1 MRYRDSIFGSLLKP
15 ISRRQFAATV
25 ERHDGDA
32 YDKSFKSWDH
42 LVALIFAQLS
52 GVDSLRGLRAAWNA
66 NSHQHYHL
74 NVGPLARSTLS
85 DASARRPVAIFS
97 ETFEMLSGLAGRV
110 LKREGAQML
119 RLIDA
124 TPIPLDELVTWAEW
138 NGRTRGLKLHV
149 VYDPAA
155 DQPQRI
161 AITPATINDVEV
173 GQQAPIEAGATYIF
187 DKAYCSYAWWTR
199 INEADAFFVT
209 RRKQNARYKLV
220 RRRSLRRRKADGF
233 TIIEDA
239 EVKLASK
246 GNTKLA
252 IPIRRVRLKRDDGS
266 RITLIT
272 NDLKRS
278 AVEIAALYKMRW
290 QIELLFRWIKQ
301 HLKIKKFLGR
311 SQNAVCLQLVAA
323 MIAYLLLRIAAR
335 ESRITMP
342 AIRFAELI
350 TMRLFMREHIARIDK
365 PPEVNPA
372 KAQPRTSPDQLEL
385 CYA

>member
-32 YDKSFKSWDH
+32 YDKSFRSWDH
-42 LVALIFAQLS
+42 LVTLIFAQLS
-52 GVDSLRGLRAAWNA
+52 GVDSLRGLKAAWNA
-66 NSHQHYHL
+66 NSHHHYHL

-85 DASARRPVAIFS
+85 DASARRPVAIFT
-97 ETFEMLSGLAGRV
+97 ETFEMLSGLADRV
-110 LKREGAQML
+110 LKREGAEML

-124 TPIPLDELVTWAEW
+124 TPIPLDELVTWAKW

-161 AITPATINDVEV
+161 AITPATVNDVEV
-173 GQQAPIEAGATYIF
+173 GQEAPIEVGATYIF

-199 INEADAFFVT
+199 INEAGAFFVT

-220 RRRSLRRRKADGF
+220 RRRSLRRRKGDGF
-233 TIIEDA
+233 TIIDDA

-252 IPIRRVRLKRDDGS
+252 IPMRRVRVKRDDRA

-311 SQNAVCLQLVAA
+311 SQTAVCLQLIAA

-335 ESRITMP
+335 ESRITIP
-342 AIRFAELI
+342 AIRFAELV
-350 TMRLFMREHIARIDK
+350 TMRLFMRKRIALIDK

>member
-1 MRYRDSIFGSLLKP
+1 MRYRDSILGSLLKP
-15 ISRRQFAATV
+15 ISRRRFAAAV
-25 ERHDGDA
+25 ERHDGNA
-32 YDKSFKSWDH
+32 YDKSFASWDH
-42 LVALIFAQLS
+42 LVALVFAQLS
-52 GVDSLRGLRAAWNA
+52 GVDSLRGLAAVWNA
-66 NSHQHYHL
+66 NSHHHYHL
-74 NVGPLARSTLS
+74 DVGPLSRSTLS
-85 DASARRPVAIFS
+85 DASVRRPVAIFA
-97 ETFEMLSGLAGRV
+97 ETFEMLSGLADRV
-110 LKREGAQML
+110 LKREGAEML

-124 TPIPLDELVTWAEW
+124 TPIPLDELVSWAKW

-161 AITPATINDVEV
+161 AITPATVNDVEV
-173 GQQAPIEAGATYIF
+173 GQEVPIEAGASYIF

-199 INEADAFFVT
+199 INEAGAFFVT

-220 RRRSLRRRKADGF
+220 RRRSLRRRKGDGF
-233 TIIEDA
+233 TIIDDA

-246 GNTKLA
+246 ANTKLA
-252 IPIRRVRLKRDDGS
+252 IPMRRVCVKRDNGT

-311 SQNAVCLQLVAA
+311 SQNAVCLQLIAA

-342 AIRFAELI
+342 AIRFAELVTI
-350 TMRLFMREHIARIDK
+350 RLFMRKHIARIDK
-365 PPEVNPA
+365 PPEVNPSTA
-372 KAQPRTSPDQLEL
+372 RPRTSPDQLEL

>member
-372 KAQPRTSPDQLEL
+372 KAQPRTSHDQLEL

>member
-1 MRYRDSIFGSLLKP
+1 MRYRDSILGSLLKP
-15 ISRRQFAATV
+15 ISRRRFAAAV
-25 ERHDGDA
+25 ERHDGNA
-32 YDKSFKSWDH
+32 YDKSFASWDH
-42 LVALIFAQLS
+42 LVALVFAQLS
-52 GVDSLRGLRAAWNA
+52 GVDSLRGLAAVWNA
-66 NSHQHYHL
+66 NSHHHYHL
-74 NVGPLARSTLS
+74 DVGPLSRSTLS
-85 DASARRPVAIFS
+85 DANGRRPVAIFA
-97 ETFEMLSGLAGRV
+97 EVFERLSGLADRV

-124 TPIPLDELVTWAEW
+124 TPIPLDELVSWAKW

-161 AITPATINDVEV
+161 AITPATVNDVEV
-173 GQQAPIEAGATYIF
+173 GQEVPIEAGASYIF

-199 INEADAFFVT
+199 INEAGAFFVT

-220 RRRSLRRRKADGF
+220 RRRSLRRRKGDGF
-233 TIIEDA
+233 TIIDDA

-246 GNTKLA
+246 ANTKLA
-252 IPIRRVRLKRDDGS
+252 IPMRRVRVKRDNGT

-311 SQNAVCLQLVAA
+311 SQNAVCLQLIAA

-342 AIRFAELI
+342 AIRFAELV
-350 TMRLFMREHIARIDK
+350 TMRLFMRKHIARIDK
-365 PPEVNPA
+365 PPEVNPSTA
-372 KAQPRTSPDQLEL
+372 RPRTSPDQLEL